1 MYWYACDS
9 ASVKYDTKD
18 STERLKNKW
27 CKYLKSLEETQKGDK
42 KGIGG
47 NVGSAISEMATIDSK
62 IKLEFELGKDDW
74 ETFVERLEL
83 YFTANNVNDSKK
95 KAAILLTRVS
105 ADTYKLAR
113 NLCHPAKLKDKEY
126 DDVVKIIS
134 DHLCPKPSEPM
145 ERCKFYAAKQAVTE
159 SVSDFVARLKELSLK
174 CNFTAIETALRDQLV
189 CGLKD
194 RATRTELF
202 KQENVTYE
210 KAYRIA
216 LACEKA
222 ERDAT
227 SSEKIDEVS
236 GHGSEVH
243 LVKAKSN
250 SNGRYWSGKEGS
262 TRMEV
267 KAEEIRK
274 SNRENVM
281 CYCCGKRGH
290 IGRECKHRY
299 QACRKCKRQGHIE
312 AACRSQQRN
321 VQCLQT
327 LTEEKESGD
336 ASEREEDV
344 YEFNNITAR
353 GETYNTNN
361 IISVKEARSPMYL
374 KVNINTIDFQMEVD
388 TGSYWSIMADE
399 TRSKYFP
406 NLEVCEISF
415 AMNAYNLKL
424 KPVGLLRD
432 LKVRFNKQKYTLD
445 VLILPGKG
453 ATLLDESLAK
463 KIANDFPKL
472 FGEGI
477 GCFNKGTVKLV
488 LKENAVP
495 KACLVTY
502 YERFLPHRASRLK
515 PLYEL
520 TKRTDFAWNAECD
533 KAYKWLKE
541 EIASSKV
548 LTNYDPTQEFVLAYK
563 TPVFSKE
570 FRVINY
576 VEEELKL
583 LTAKIIA
590 KETGKDRT
598 LGKIIKY
605 VRDEW
610 PTRESITEEEKKYY
624 AKRHELYIEKDC
636 LLWGYRVIIP
646 DSLRPQIL
654 QELHDSHFGSVKMKM
669 RARSYVWWPNID
681 AQLEELAATCK
692 VCMQE
697 RKAPPKVPLN
707 LWPSPNKCWSRIH
720 SDFLGPFHGHMFM
733 IVIDAYSKWP
743 EVIDM
748 KTNTRTESTIEKFK
762 KIFSCFGLP
771 NHLVTDNGRQYTSN
785 DFALFMKENG
795 VKHTFSAPHH
805 PATNGAAENFVGIFK
820 DKVNKMIK
828 SGKRLEEAV
837 SRFLFDYRSTEHC
850 STGRSPAFMMFKR
863 EIRTKL
869 DCVRPNVA
877 DQIENAQLQQTLSS
891 KGSRN
896 IQFVEGEKVWVT
908 DYTARSSKKTP
919 AIIKAQLSPVNFEV
933 EISPGKCWKRHVD
946 QMFKYREENNSVND
960 SPGNRNLK

>member
-1 MYWYACDS
+1 MAEEENSETAALSREELCIRLDS

-327 LTEEKESGD
+327 STEEKESGD
-336 ASEREEDV
+336 ASEGEEDV

-399 TRSKYFP
+399 TRK
-406 NLEVCEISF
+406 
-415 AMNAYNLKL
+415 
-424 KPVGLLRD
+424 
-432 LKVRFNKQKYTLD
+432 
-445 VLILPGKG
+445 
-453 ATLLDESLAK
+453 
-463 KIANDFPKL
+463 
-472 FGEGI
+472 
-477 GCFNKGTVKLV
+477 
-488 LKENAVP
+488 
-495 KACLVTY
+495 
-502 YERFLPHRASRLK
+502 
-515 PLYEL
+515 
-520 TKRTDFAWNAECD
+520 
-533 KAYKWLKE
+533 
-541 EIASSKV
+541 
-548 LTNYDPTQEFVLAYK
+548 
-563 TPVFSKE
+563 
-570 FRVINY
+570 
-576 VEEELKL
+576 
-583 LTAKIIA
+583 
-590 KETGKDRT
+590 
-598 LGKIIKY
+598 
-605 VRDEW
+605 
-610 PTRESITEEEKKYY
+610 
-624 AKRHELYIEKDC
+624 
-636 LLWGYRVIIP
+636 
-646 DSLRPQIL
+646 
-654 QELHDSHFGSVKMKM
+654 
-669 RARSYVWWPNID
+669 
-681 AQLEELAATCK
+681 
-692 VCMQE
+692 
-697 RKAPPKVPLN
+697 
-707 LWPSPNKCWSRIH
+707 
-720 SDFLGPFHGHMFM
+720 
-733 IVIDAYSKWP
+733 
-743 EVIDM
+743 
-748 KTNTRTESTIEKFK
+748 
-762 KIFSCFGLP
+762 
-771 NHLVTDNGRQYTSN
+771 
-785 DFALFMKENG
+785 NG

-837 SRFLFDYRSTEHC
+837 S
-850 STGRSPAFMMFKR
+850 RSPAFMMFKR